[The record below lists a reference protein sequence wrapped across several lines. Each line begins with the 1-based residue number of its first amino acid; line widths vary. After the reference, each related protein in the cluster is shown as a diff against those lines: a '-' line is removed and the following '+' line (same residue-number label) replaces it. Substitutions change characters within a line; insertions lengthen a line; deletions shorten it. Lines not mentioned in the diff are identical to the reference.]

1 MTRLTKFSLVILFL
15 LSTLNFAQK
24 LKSFEVTGNYNFDD
38 DEYFTWTRLQTNQ
51 PYFEGIIDSAKKR
64 IADNLNENGF
74 YFFEFIEG
82 KTEFTSDSASFS
94 LKITLEEGNPVIIK
108 NVFIESDDSLSIS
121 EIQIRFKLL
130 ENKPFNKNE
139 IESLID
145 KTLTEYE
152 NAGYPFAK
160 VIISGIELISDSTYQ
175 DNYASIY
182 LKIDKGIQSKIDK
195 IEISGNNSTKDYVII
210 RELRLGTGELYS
222 QEKIEELPKR
232 LNRLRFFEPVAQ
244 PSFYFNSKNEGVL
257 QIEVKEKNTN
267 SFDGILGYIPAGKN
281 EQSGY
286 VTGLVNISLRNLF
299 GTGRAAAIRWN
310 KYNRNS
316 QELDLKY
323 LEPWFLSFPVNINFN
338 LYQKIQDSTYVQRKF
353 EAAVE
358 YLATEDIS
366 ASVFASTESVIPTER
381 TIPVFTVF
389 NSSYLN
395 TGLSLKIDTRDD
407 PYAPTSGVIFINSY
421 SFSRKKIN
429 GPNEYISPSTITS
442 VNLQRISVTFN
453 FYYSIFTRQVIAI
466 SVNGRELRGPSFEN
480 SDLFRLGGNNS
491 LRGYREEQ
499 FLGSRVLWSNLEYR
513 FLFASRTY
521 GFAFFDTGYYLQAED
536 LEKNIPKQEDF
547 LYGFGFGLNL
557 ETALGVLK
565 VSYALGEGDTFSEG
579 KIHFGIVNEF

>member
-15 LSTLNFAQK
+15 LSALNFAQK

-51 PYFEGIIDSAKKR
+51 PYFEGIIDSVKKR
-64 IADNLNENGF
+64 IADNLTENGF

-94 LKITLEEGNPVIIK
+94 LKITLEESDPVIIK
-108 NVFIESDDSLSIS
+108 NVFIESDDSESIS
-121 EIQIRFKLL
+121 EIQIRFQLL
-130 ENKPFNKNE
+130 ENKSFNKNE

-160 VIISGIELISDSTYQ
+160 VIISGIEIIPDSTNQ
-175 DNYASIY
+175 DHYANIL
-182 LKIDKGIQSKIDK
+182 LKIDRGIQSKIDK

-210 RELRLGTGELYS
+210 RELRLTTGELYS
-222 QEKIEELPKR
+222 QEKIEELPRR

-310 KYNRNS
+310 KYDRNS

-323 LEPWFLSFPVNINFN
+323 LEPWFLSFPVNINLS

-366 ASVFASTESVIPTER
+366 ASFFASTESVIPTER

-407 PYAPTSGVIFINSY
+407 PYAPTEGLIFINSY

-442 VNLQRISVTFN
+442 INLQRISVTFN
-453 FYYSIFTRQVIAI
+453 FYYSIFVRQVIAI
-466 SVNGRELRGPSFEN
+466 GVNGRELRGPSFEN
-480 SDLFRLGGNNS
+480 SDLFRLGGNNT

-521 GFAFFDTGYYLQAED
+521 GFAFFDTGYYLQSED
-536 LEKNIPKQEDF
+536 LEKNRTKQEDF

>member
-51 PYFEGIIDSAKKR
+51 PYFEGIIDSTKKR
-64 IADNLNENGF
+64 IADNLTENGF

-222 QEKIEELPKR
+222 QEKIEELPRR

-323 LEPWFLSFPVNINFN
+323 LEPWFLSFPVNINLN

-421 SFSRKKIN
+421 SFSRKKIS